1 MPLSRHRRRRG
12 RAIPRGARSAGTLA
26 AARPRK
32 RGVNKLYL
40 LASLIIAVLV
50 IGGFA
55 LGGLSL
61 GGGGAGTGKHSEYA
75 AGLGEQQPIISST
88 HVPRGE
94 TVEYSSFPPAS
105 GDHWPPGYQ
114 ARCGFYPE
122 GLRDESAVHNL
133 EHGNIV
139 VSYNL
144 SSPAEVDQ
152 LRKVVEDIGL
162 AAVWGV
168 TRFYDRLPE
177 GQVAVAAWGVLD
189 TMQGIDRDRIKKFF
203 EGYAGT
209 LGPETI
215 PC

>member
-1 MPLSRHRRRRG
+1 
-12 RAIPRGARSAGTLA
+12 
-26 AARPRK
+26 
-32 RGVNKLYL
+32 
-40 LASLIIAVLV
+40 LASLVIAVLV

-55 LGGLSL
+55 VGGLSL
-61 GGGGAGTGKHSEYA
+61 GGGGAGTGKHSQYV
-75 AGLGEQQPIISST
+75 AGLGEQQPIISSA
-88 HVPRGE
+88 HVDRGE
-94 TVEYSSFPPAS
+94 TVEYSSFPPTS
-105 GDHWPPGYQ
+105 GDHWPPGNQ

-122 GLRDESAVHNL
+122 GLRDERAVHNL

-144 SSPAEVDQ
+144 SSQAEVDQ
-152 LRKVVEDIGL
+152 LRKVVENLGL

-209 LGPETI
+209 LGPETL